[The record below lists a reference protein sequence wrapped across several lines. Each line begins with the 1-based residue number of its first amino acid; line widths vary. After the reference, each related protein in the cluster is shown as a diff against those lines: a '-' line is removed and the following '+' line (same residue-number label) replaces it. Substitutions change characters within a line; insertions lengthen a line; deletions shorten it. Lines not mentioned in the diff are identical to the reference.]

1 MIEQKLLAHVYYY
14 RDNHLAGTGF
24 SCRGAIGAHM
34 HFPLC
39 SKADVALRMCSP
51 HLILD
56 STKEIGMNI
65 CRNYR

>member
-1 MIEQKLLAHVYYY
+1 MIEQQLLAPVYYY

-51 HLILD
+51 HQPTFD
-56 STKEIGMNI
+56 IGFYQ
-65 CRNYR
+65 RN